1 MEVTK
6 QEVVAVEQ
14 AVSLQIESAYR
25 ELSEIELALIGGGHG
40 DITLG

>member
-1 MEVTK
+1 MEVIT
-6 QEVVAVEQ
+6 QEATSVEN
-14 AVSLQIESAYR
+14 AGSVNVESTYR